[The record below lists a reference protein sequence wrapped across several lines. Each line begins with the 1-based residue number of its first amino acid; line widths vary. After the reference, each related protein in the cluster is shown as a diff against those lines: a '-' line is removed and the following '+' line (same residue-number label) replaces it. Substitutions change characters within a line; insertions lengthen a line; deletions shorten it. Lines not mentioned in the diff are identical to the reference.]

1 MLSKYRVLDLSN
13 EQGDLCGKILAD
25 LGADVI
31 KVEPLEGAPSRNVSP
46 FAHHSVTRESSLYWL
61 AYSSGKRS
69 ITLAIGHPEGRNIL
83 LQLLSKAD
91 FLVESF
97 SPGHMEKM
105 QLGYSDLRSINPKL
119 IMVAI
124 TPFGQTGPMGTAL
137 HSDLTGIA
145 LGGMMWLTGD
155 ADRPPTR
162 ISLPQFY
169 ELGSAAAAAGAMIA
183 HYSRKK
189 TGRGQFVDV
198 SCQQAV
204 ARTLAQAP
212 ATWHLTHKNLERSGP
227 YRDLGKFK
235 MRINWEC
242 SDGYVNFIVTGGI
255 SAAREMK
262 ALSEWMLTKGQRS
275 KVLEETKWEE
285 VQYGTFTQEL
295 LNGLESDLSVF
306 FKIMTKKELFE
317 GSIERKIMLFPVNTM
332 EDLVTYEQL
341 SARQYF
347 HPVYHP
353 QIDATVTLP
362 GPFLKA
368 SGKALRPPQP
378 APMLGQHNKDI
389 YLGELHYTPKQLSQL
404 RKEKV
409 IG

>member
-25 LGADVI
+25 LGADVV
-31 KVEPLEGAPSRNVSP
+31 KVEPLEGAFSRKVTP
-46 FAHHSVTRESSLYWL
+46 FAHDTATRENSLHWL

-69 ITLAIGHPEGRNIL
+69 ITLDIAHPEGRNIF
-83 LQLLSKAD
+83 LQLLSQAD
-91 FLVESF
+91 FLIESY

-105 QLGYSDLRSINPKL
+105 QLGYSFLRSLNPRL
-119 IMVAI
+119 IMISI
-124 TPFGQTGPMGTAL
+124 TPFGQTGPLGTVS

-169 ELGSAAAAAGAMIA
+169 ELGSAAAAAGAMLA
-183 HYSRKK
+183 HYSRRK

-212 ATWHLTHKNLERSGP
+212 ATWQLTHKNLERSGP

-242 SDGYVNFIVTGGI
+242 ADGYVNFIVTGGI

-262 ALSEWMLTKGQRS
+262 ALYEWMLTKGQKS
-275 KVLEETKWEE
+275 KVLRETKWEE

-295 LNGLESDLSVF
+295 LDGLETDLSLF
-306 FKIMTKKELFE
+306 FKTMTKKELFE

-332 EDLVTYEQL
+332 ADLTTYEQL

-347 HPVYHP
+347 HTVYHP
-353 QIDATVTLP
+353 QIDETVTLP

-368 SGKALRPPQP
+368 SGKALRSPRP
-378 APMLGQHNKDI
+378 APTLGQHNKDI
-389 YLGELHYTPKQLSQL
+389 YIDELHYTLEQFSQL
-404 RKEKV
+404 RKERV